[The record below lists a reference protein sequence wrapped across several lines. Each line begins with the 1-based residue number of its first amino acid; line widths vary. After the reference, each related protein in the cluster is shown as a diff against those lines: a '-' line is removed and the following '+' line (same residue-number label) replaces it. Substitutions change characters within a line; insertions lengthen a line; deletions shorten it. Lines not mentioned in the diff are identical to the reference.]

1 MLLISLACMQPH
13 LVIWQQQFSLAT
25 RSYDSVF
32 MWLLLPT
39 YAIANDPLV
48 GLRYIY
54 AALWK
59 HRKLDGLPS
68 ITTFQYPIAR
78 FL

>member
-1 MLLISLACMQPH
+1 MQPH

-39 YAIANDPLV
+39 YA
-48 GLRYIY
+48 
-54 AALWK
+54 
-59 HRKLDGLPS
+59 S
-68 ITTFQYPIAR
+68 
-78 FL
+78 